1 MLETMG
7 TIEHHM
13 WFWIV
18 IAVVFALIEV
28 FTFSFG
34 YLFASIAAFVAAG
47 FSYFGASWQL
57 CAVVFTVV
65 LLLTLWKV
73 RPWLMS
79 KVQSKE
85 QMKGPVENLLGQ
97 KAVIES
103 IVEVKTGKYRVSVA
117 GMDWAAQGPEGLNP
131 GDLVKIEKSDGITL
145 IITKG

>member
-47 FSYFGASWQL
+47 FSYFGASWQF

-79 KVQSKE
+79 KVQSDD
-85 QMKGPVENLLGQ
+85 QMKSPTENLYGK
-97 KAVIES
+97 KALIES
-103 IVEVKTGKYRVSVA
+103 VVESQTGKYRVSVD
-117 GMDWAAQGPEGLNP
+117 GIDWAAQGPEGCNP
-131 GDLVKIEKSDGITL
+131 GDLVKIEKADGITL
-145 IITKG
+145 IISKG